1 MSLTN
6 PEQPDEKSKGTSVLQ
21 TLSRIGT
28 FGVIVAAIYV
38 GWTFYSRHLSDEQA
52 ARDLAAKQETERKR
66 QADLIFGS
74 GEVKIVSYS
83 VDKASVTRGESADLC
98 YGVVNATKV
107 AIEPHVEDSKPS
119 AYHCL
124 TVSPRATTTYT
135 IKASNDK
142 GDSKQL
148 SVTVRVP

>member
-1 MSLTN
+1 MSLTI
-6 PEQPDEKSKGTSVLQ
+6 PERPDEKSKGASVLQ

-28 FGVIVAAIYV
+28 FGVIIVAVYL
-38 GWTFYSRHLSDEQA
+38 GWTFYSRHLYNEQA
-52 ARDLAAKQETERKR
+52 ARDLEAKQETERKR

-83 VDKASVTRGESADLC
+83 VDRASVTRGESADLC

-107 AIEPHVEDSKPS
+107 VIEPHVEDSKPS

-124 TVSPRATTTYT
+124 TVSPRTTTTYT
-135 IKASNDK
+135 ITASNDK

-148 SVTVRVP
+148 SVTVRVR